1 MENEKKQKSKLG
13 EFLRDVIIALVLAAV
28 ILLLF
33 KPVIVK
39 QHSMEPNFYGGDY
52 LIVSRQAY
60 SIFGDPATGDVIV
73 FKTELTDEEGNN
85 KSLIKRI
92 IGCPGD
98 TVEIRAGYVYL
109 NGELLDEPYLMDQGL
124 SGEMDQ
130 VTYLRACTS
139 AAATTGRCPTTPE
152 EAKSGW
158 WQRKTSSARWSS
170 GSTPSTGSAHSRHD
184 YQVT

>member
-13 EFLRDVIIALVLAAV
+13 EFLRDVIIALVLATV

-60 SIFGDPATGDVIV
+60 SIFGDPATGDIIV
-73 FKTELTDEEGNN
+73 FKTELTDEEGNH

-98 TVEIRAGYVYL
+98 TLEIRAGYVYL

-130 VTYLRACTS
+130 VTIPEGMYFCCGDNRAVSNDSRGSEVGLVAEEDIIGKVVLRLYPFD
-139 AAATTGRCPTTPE
+139 RI
-152 EAKSGW
+152 
-158 WQRKTSSARWSS
+158 
-170 GSTPSTGSAHSRHD
+170 STF
-184 YQVT
+184 